1 MIDII
6 VKSIS
11 ERLDEFIRG
20 KLSVSESK
28 VVVSNLVDI
37 SKSVNIEIENKLA
50 VFLLNIE
57 EDKTAKNLKFQKNQT
72 DPPSVTVNIY
82 IMFAA
87 YFNSS
92 GYLDSLRYISLVIE
106 FFQANNVFTPLNT
119 PSEIDNMFHV
129 EIYNVSIEEINKL
142 WANIGTNYVPS
153 VAYKIKQVVFDSNLL
168 SGITSRIGS

>member
-82 IMFAA
+82 IMSPA

-119 PSEIDNMFHV
+119 PSEIDNMIHV

-168 SGITSRIGS
+168 SGITSRIG